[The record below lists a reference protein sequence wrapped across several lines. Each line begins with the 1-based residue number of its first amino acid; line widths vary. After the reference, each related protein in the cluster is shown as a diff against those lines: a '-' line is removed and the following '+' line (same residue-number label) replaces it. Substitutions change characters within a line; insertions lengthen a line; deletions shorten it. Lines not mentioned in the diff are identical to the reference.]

1 MSANSDGI
9 NCASVG
15 ACVWDN
21 GPASLQPRVG
31 GPVHA
36 MDLDDRTMG
45 TGSLLDQ
52 QTPVSPQAGGF
63 YLDSSRY
70 DYHDRFQDGFHKRWT
85 LIEPP
90 SLVSSRLEVHR
101 HL

>member
-1 MSANSDGI
+1 MSANSDRI

-45 TGSLLDQ
+45 TGSFPVKNPVDFGQTGAIPDQ
-52 QTPVSPQAGGF
+52 HVQIGMGRSSPSNSDQSEVA
-63 YLDSSRY
+63 SS
-70 DYHDRFQDGFHKRWT
+70 
-85 LIEPP
+85 
-90 SLVSSRLEVHR
+90 
-101 HL
+101 